1 MTNDNMNT
9 QTSSQQALLTHK
21 AIELLMIQAQVF
33 ASAWS
38 LIGSQF
44 DKGNALAD
52 AEAEKKNLHDMLKEI
67 FEVQNDA
74 IDAYMGSTQQLAT
87 WFAEIAN
94 ARIKSQDVLPIVDRL
109 IQKHVKVM
117 PETNANIH

>member
-1 MTNDNMNT
+1 MNT
-9 QTSSQQALLTHK
+9 TKTPSQQALLMHK
-21 AIELLMIQAQVF
+21 AIELLMEQAQVF

-67 FEVQNDA
+67 FEAHTDA
-74 IDAYMGSTQQLAT
+74 IDAYMGGTQQLAT

>member
-9 QTSSQQALLTHK
+9 KTPSQQALLMHE
-21 AIELLMIQAQVF
+21 AIELLMEQAQVF

-52 AEAEKKNLHDMLKEI
+52 AEAEKKKLYDMLKE
-67 FEVQNDA
+67 FKFNSGSGSKG
-74 IDAYMGSTQQLAT
+74 IDYSKL
-87 WFAEIAN
+87 FL
-94 ARIKSQDVLPIVDRL
+94 R
-109 IQKHVKVM
+109 
-117 PETNANIH
+117 